1 MLVARMI
8 AYGALGAAI
17 LLTIHRL
24 SSGGY
29 DHYWQSIITGALIGL
44 FGGTVDVI
52 RKRRR
57 TAA

>member
-1 MLVARMI
+1 MLIVRMV
-8 AYGALGAAI
+8 AYGALGA
-17 LLTIHRL
+17 LGMLVIHRL

-29 DHYWQSIITGALIGL
+29 DHYWQSIITGAFISL
-44 FGGTVDVI
+44 FGGTVDEI